1 MSAIPGPEA
10 PAPFDFAQALQRA
23 RALRDANDLAAAH
36 ELARQIW
43 KRSTEAE
50 QGIEAGVIACSAAFR
65 LGELGHAIEAGEQ
78 VLALLRPGAVR
89 PQRFDVLAQLTV
101 AYGELARYDEAINAV
116 LAMFDLS
123 DRTRS
128 LRDTVRARGTAA
140 SCFALMGDPWAAY
153 RLMSD
158 VADQLSALPGE
169 SRIEATARINTAS
182 ICLLAARMSR
192 AADDRSGTQ
201 DMLDAAAESVE
212 RTSAIAREL
221 GDARIEAFAQVHAC
235 EAALLRGQ
243 FAATL
248 PRVRAAL
255 EQLAGAQASH
265 VRLPAQE
272 RWLRLF
278 EAEILIEQGEAGQAL
293 QTVQPLVRQ
302 LGPNHELSARIR
314 VLDLLARATAANG
327 DAPRALT
334 FRERFLAL
342 EQHRSARQ
350 LRAVSFHH
358 RARADIERWCMAD
371 LPAPSR
377 PPA

>member
-1 MSAIPGPEA
+1 MSATPGSDA
-10 PAPFDFAQALQRA
+10 PALSDLAQALVDA
-23 RALRDANDLAAAH
+23 RALRDANDLTAAH
-36 ELARQIW
+36 ELARQVW
-43 KRSTEAE
+43 KRSADAE

-65 LGELGHAIEAGEQ
+65 LGELGNAIEAGEQ

-89 PQRFDVLAQLTV
+89 PQRFDVLAQLAV
-101 AYGELARYDEAINAV
+101 AYGELARYDDAIGAV
-116 LAMFDLS
+116 LALFDLS

-128 LRDTVRARGTAA
+128 LRDVVRARGTAA
-140 SCFALMGDPWAAY
+140 ACFALIGDPWAAH
-153 RLMSD
+153 RLMSE
-158 VADQLSALPGE
+158 VADQLGALRGE
-169 SRIEATARINTAS
+169 SRVEATARVNTAS
-182 ICLLAARMSR
+182 ICLLAARMAR
-192 AADDRSGTQ
+192 NADDRTGMQ
-201 DMLDAAAESVE
+201 DMLDAAVESIE
-212 RTSAIAREL
+212 RTSVIAREL

-235 EAALLRGQ
+235 EAALLRGE
-243 FAATL
+243 FASTL
-248 PRVRAAL
+248 PRVRAAV
-255 EQLAGAQASH
+255 EQLSS

-278 EAEILIEQGEAGQAL
+278 ETEILIEQGDATQAL
-293 QTVQPLVRQ
+293 QTVQPLVRR
-302 LGPNHELSARIR
+302 LGPNHELSVRIR

-334 FRERFLAL
+334 FRERYLAL

-377 PPA
+377 PPVG